1 MQIKTTM
8 RCNFVSIKVT
18 KIKIIIPSV
27 DKDGGPLELSYI
39 LVEMQNGTATLENS
53 VAVSYQ
59 IKPILSI

>member
-8 RCNFVSIKVT
+8 RCNFVSIKVA

-39 LVEMQNGTATLENS
+39 AGRNAKWYSHFENS
-53 VAVSYQ
+53 AEAS
-59 IKPILSI
+59 

>member
-8 RCNFVSIKVT
+8 RCNFVSIKVA

-39 LVEMQNGTATLENS
+39 LVEMQNAIVTLEDS
-53 VAVSYQ
+53 LAVS
-59 IKPILSI
+59 